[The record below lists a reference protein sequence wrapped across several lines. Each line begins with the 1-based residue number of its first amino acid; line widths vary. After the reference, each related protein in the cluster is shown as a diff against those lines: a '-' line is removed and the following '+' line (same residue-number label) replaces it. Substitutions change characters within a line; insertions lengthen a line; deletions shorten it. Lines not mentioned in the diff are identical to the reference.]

1 MLYFVPTPIGNL
13 GDISYRALEVLQVCE
28 LIFCE
33 DVRVCKALINLLS
46 AKYNIDFGSK
56 NYISLHSHNEK
67 EFDFSNI
74 DFSKNIAFLSDAG
87 MPCISD
93 PGISLV
99 KYAQEND
106 IKYCVMPGANAAIT
120 ALVASGFSDKEFIFL
135 GFLNI
140 KKNRQAQI
148 ENALNQ
154 AYPTILYEAPTRI
167 MDLIQD
173 IAKIDEDKEIFL
185 IKEISKMYEKTYK
198 DKAKNLAK
206 LLKNE
211 NLKGEWV
218 VVINNQIPNSNSNI
232 SSEDILSLNI
242 SLKDKSKLLSKLN
255 GLSPKQN
262 YENLLKSEVK

>member
-13 GDISYRALEVLQVCE
+13 SDISYRALEVLQVCE

-33 DVRVCKALINLLS
+33 DVRVCKALLNLLS
-46 AKYNIDFGSK
+46 SKYNIEF
-56 NYISLHSHNEK
+56 NINNFISLHSHNEK
-67 EFDFSNI
+67 DFDFSKI
-74 DFSKNIAFLSDAG
+74 DFSKNIAYLSDAG

-99 KYAQEND
+99 NYAQEND
-106 IKYCVMPGANAAIT
+106 IKYSVLPGANAAIT

-154 AYPTILYEAPTRI
+154 SYPTIIYEAPTRI
-167 MDLIQD
+167 LDLVLD
-173 IAKIDEDKEIFL
+173 IAKIDEDKELFL

-198 DKAKNLAK
+198 NTAKNLANI
-206 LLKNE
+206 LKNE

-218 VVINNQIPNSNSNI
+218 VVINNENSISNSNI
-232 SSEDILSLNI
+232 NSQDILNLNI
-242 SLKDKSKLLSKLN
+242 SLKDKAKLLSKLN

-262 YENLLKSEVK
+262 YENLLKSEK